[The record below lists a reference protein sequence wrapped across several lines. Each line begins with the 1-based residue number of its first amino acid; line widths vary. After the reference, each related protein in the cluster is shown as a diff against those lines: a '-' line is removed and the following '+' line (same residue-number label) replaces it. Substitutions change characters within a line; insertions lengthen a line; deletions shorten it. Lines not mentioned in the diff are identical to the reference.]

1 MQSKV
6 PWARMLAKN
15 LRVNPLSVVPDT
27 QPKLSCVIV
36 DFHFD
41 LSRLCVAECIAQG
54 LACNPV
60 DFVPQ
65 NWMEVSR
72 RAFYCHTEKG
82 GIRDRSVGLEFF
94 SESAYGHGKV
104 VGLDRGGA
112 QPLHSIP
119 ALGDRLGRLI
129 DSALETLFGFDR
141 ALREQVSSSLK
152 AEHQSMKALQQSIV
166 QIPSDSCPFVD
177 ACFKPYCEL
186 VV

>member
-15 LRVNPLSVVPDT
+15 LRVNPLSVVPDP
-27 QPKLSCVIV
+27 QAKLSCVIV
-36 DFHFD
+36 DFDFD

-82 GIRDRSVGLEFF
+82 GIRDRSIGREFF
-94 SESAYGHGKV
+94 S
-104 VGLDRGGA
+104 
-112 QPLHSIP
+112 
-119 ALGDRLGRLI
+119 
-129 DSALETLFGFDR
+129 
-141 ALREQVSSSLK
+141 
-152 AEHQSMKALQQSIV
+152 
-166 QIPSDSCPFVD
+166 
-177 ACFKPYCEL
+177 
-186 VV
+186 